1 MVCHRMMVADALAF
15 RCRSQPH
22 RPMFFSLFSIRRC
35 MPLSVSMKSKN
46 AKQRASD
53 RDTCC
58 IKNEEFFPCTIA
70 AGFLAARCCQSTRI
84 PSKHGWRSCWN
95 QTAWC
100 QPQHFSLIFFQ
111 PSTFF
116 SFFFFSSSPASHLLY
131 ISCILYIIPSL
142 QNEDIPPLD
151 LADALPAGVVSTAPD
166 SARPGPRNHHRQHSA
181 NSCAMG
187 DQASRRRR
195 GFRCRRSRDRG

>member
-1 MVCHRMMVADALAF
+1 M
-15 RCRSQPH
+15 
-22 RPMFFSLFSIRRC
+22 
-35 MPLSVSMKSKN
+35 
-46 AKQRASD
+46 QRASD
-53 RDTCC
+53 RDTFCT
-58 IKNEEFFPCTIA
+58 KNEEFFPCAIA
-70 AGFLAARCCQSTRI
+70 AAFLAAQSPQSTRI
-84 PSKHGWRSCWN
+84 PYQHGWRSCWN

-116 SFFFFSSSPASHLLY
+116 SFFPFFFFSSSPASHLLY

-151 LADALPAGVVSTAPD
+151 LADALPAGVVSAAPD

-195 GFRCRRSRDRG
+195 GFRCRRGRRRRRSRDRG